1 MSLFLI
7 LSLEKSAKYVLCF
20 LLATVVCFDFLF
32 MRKSV
37 AGATFTT
44 LYSTWWQHVTK
55 LGALGDERKKERK
68 RGGKRGERQEGRKCV
83 WTKLNGKV
91 EFKTHKW

>member
-1 MSLFLI
+1 MSLFFI

-37 AGATFTT
+37 AWATFTT

-55 LGALGDERKKERK
+55 LGALGDERKKNK
-68 RGGKRGERQEGRKCV
+68 RGVGKEEKDKKGGNVYGQ
-83 WTKLNGKV
+83 N
-91 EFKTHKW
+91 

>member
-20 LLATVVCFDFLF
+20 LLTTVVCFDFLF
-32 MRKSV
+32 MGKSV
-37 AGATFTT
+37 ALATFTT

-55 LGALGDERKKERK
+55 LGALGDERKKNERGVGK
-68 RGGKRGERQEGRKCV
+68 EEKDKKGGNVYGQ
-83 WTKLNGKV
+83 N
-91 EFKTHKW
+91 

>member
-20 LLATVVCFDFLF
+20 LLTTVVCFDFLF
-32 MRKSV
+32 MGKSV
-37 AGATFTT
+37 AWATFTT

-55 LGALGDERKKERK
+55 LGALGDERKKNERGVGK
-68 RGGKRGERQEGRKCV
+68 EEKDKKGGNVYGQ
-83 WTKLNGKV
+83 N
-91 EFKTHKW
+91 